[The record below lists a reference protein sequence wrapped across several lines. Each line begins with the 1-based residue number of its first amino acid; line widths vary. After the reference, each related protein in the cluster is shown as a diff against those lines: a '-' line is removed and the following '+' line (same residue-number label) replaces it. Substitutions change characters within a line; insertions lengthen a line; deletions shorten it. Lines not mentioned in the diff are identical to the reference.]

1 MRPYKV
7 VVLTNL
13 ALGIG
18 FLLGYHWWGQEA
30 TRLRRELE
38 TARWATL
45 ASPGGEQRWSVRG
58 IVRGVAPERNLLVVT
73 HEEVPG
79 LMSAMTMAFPTTDG
93 KLLRGLTP
101 GDRIEFT
108 LKAQG
113 NELVV
118 VALRK
123 ETGP

>member
-7 VVLTNL
+7 VVLINL

-18 FLLGYHWWGQEA
+18 FLVGYHWWGQEA
-30 TRLRRELE
+30 ARLKRELE
-38 TARWATL
+38 VARRVTL
-45 ASPGGEQRWSVRG
+45 ASLGGEQRWSIRG
-58 IVRGVAPERNLLVVT
+58 IVRVVAPEQNVIVIT
-73 HEEVPG
+73 HEEIPG
-79 LMSAMTMAFPTTDG
+79 LMSAMTMGFPIADA

-113 NELVV
+113 TELVV

-123 ETGP
+123 EGRP